1 MSDPK
6 EAPMFMSRDL
16 ELHSFIKLQK
26 HAKNLTRVSQGK
38 GDFTFYIYFCERVF

>member
-6 EAPMFMSRDL
+6 EALMFMSRDL

-26 HAKNLTRVSQGK
+26 HAKNLTRVFQGK
-38 GDFTFYIYFCERVF
+38 GNLTYFRYGRLF